1 VCFIEKFIDVLSND
15 SFSAIVC
22 SNVYIIDIHYQ
33 FCCKLS
39 RYNRYVMKKIIMIT
53 MLVLAILISTQT
65 QSFAIHEGT
74 QHKPTQLIDNCG
86 LGQNKSCIATVAA
99 NGTIIITPG
108 IPPPVPVQQSL
119 KTEIVEEVTTDEGEE
134 EGGPVVPRQPS
145 GNGNDNGNGREESDN
160 PYCDQ
165 NDQVECFD
173 RKDYDQE
180 TGLYPCRDGSQ
191 VGDWKDNLH
200 YPLNGVF
207 VDVGASDGV
216 YGNNTYFFEK
226 IGWRGLCIDADP
238 SHRASLQANRGLVES
253 CAVSSVRGEVEF
265 YRHNTNSTWSGIY
278 QRGEDYT
285 PIKIQSRTL
294 EDLLVLHDIDK
305 IDLLDIDVEGSEI
318 DVWNSFNPELYQP
331 EVVIIEYSESRQC
344 CNKTEII
351 SVITEYPYNL
361 AYTTSANLIFVRTP
375 SDWIHSKI

>member
-1 VCFIEKFIDVLSND
+1 LN
-15 SFSAIVC
+15 
-22 SNVYIIDIHYQ
+22 
-33 FCCKLS
+33 
-39 RYNRYVMKKIIMIT
+39 KKISI
-53 MLVLAILISTQT
+53 
-65 QSFAIHEGT
+65 EG
-74 QHKPTQLIDNCG
+74 QYFSQFGEDKW
-86 LGQNKSCIATVAA
+86 
-99 NGTIIITPG
+99 
-108 IPPPVPVQQSL
+108 
-119 KTEIVEEVTTDEGEE
+119 IV
-134 EGGPVVPRQPS
+134 
-145 GNGNDNGNGREESDN
+145 
-160 PYCDQ
+160 
-165 NDQVECFD
+165 
-173 RKDYDQE
+173 
-180 TGLYPCRDGSQ
+180 
-191 VGDWKDNLH
+191 DNLH

-331 EVVIIEYSESRQC
+331 EVVIIEYSDSRQC